1 MANLFRSRALGALAA
16 VSFYSAALSASVAEQ
31 AMILPV
37 DPDPLLIT
45 TSKGDV
51 RLDVEVTDT
60 QVEHARGLMFRPPL
74 PQGRGMLFVMG
85 EEELQVFWM
94 RNTPSPLDLIFA
106 AKDGSIVS
114 IKQGE
119 PLSEAQIPSEKP
131 AKYVLEVA
139 QGEAARLGIQPGD
152 RMRHRLIQ
160 P

>member
-1 MANLFRSRALGALAA
+1 MMSLLRSRALSVLVA
-16 VSFYSAALSASVAEQ
+16 VSFHSAAVTACTADQ
-31 AMILPV
+31 AMVLPV
-37 DPDPLLIT
+37 DPDPVLIST
-45 TSKGDV
+45 AKGEV
-51 RLDVEVTDT
+51 RFDVEITDT
-60 QVEHARGLMFRPPL
+60 AVEHARGLMFRPPL

-85 EEELQVFWM
+85 EEEIQVFWM
-94 RNTPSPLDLIFA
+94 RNTPSPLDLVYA

-114 IKQGE
+114 IKKGE

-131 AKYVLEVA
+131 AKYVLEIA